1 MNVVLSIITCG
12 LNLSLS
18 YSHTVYTEGSN
29 LLKLNISFKTIILE
43 MTRQDLCSMQLYA
56 KLVQRKPILLL
67 RFCNTTIPPPPT
79 TTTTTT
85 MPTTP
90 APPSSTTSFYELLA
104 LPLEYHPSQDTPIP
118 TPIPAALLRKTYRKT
133 SLLYHPDKNPSPD
146 AAAHFHTLTTAYDV
160 LSDAAAKQAYDQA
173 LVAGLVRKRKS
184 EVMGSE
190 RRRLKEELEARERAA
205 AAAGVGVGWKKQKTE
220 MAGGDEVAEFE
231 RQLGRLQ
238 EEGAKLRMKREEAL
252 RRAEV
257 EAKEEEEKEEERE
270 RKSAEGQA
278 KPEGSKNAI
287 TESMFSEMD
296 KTIFIKLRTDQNP
309 PITITESTLTKSLS
323 RFGEI
328 SSCLVR
334 SPPPPTADSDKK
346 KKKKRKEALITG
358 VLVFKSILSAYDAV
372 HTFRNGQEREGEDS
386 ALWGRVKEVKFAGGK
401 DPDVSGLLP
410 RGKAQA
416 QAQAVQNQVSTD
428 AAQNTAA
435 GGQHP
440 KFSFRPTT
448 ATSNMPTGTQKVG
461 VGLSSADYES
471 VTLLRMRGMER
482 RMLEAE
488 IRAKEEKEAEA
499 ER

>member
-1 MNVVLSIITCG
+1 MS
-12 LNLSLS
+12 
-18 YSHTVYTEGSN
+18 
-29 LLKLNISFKTIILE
+29 
-43 MTRQDLCSMQLYA
+43 
-56 KLVQRKPILLL
+56 
-67 RFCNTTIPPPPT
+67 
-79 TTTTTT
+79 
-85 MPTTP
+85 TP
-90 APPSSTTSFYELLA
+90 TTSFYELLA
-104 LPLEYHPSQDTPIP
+104 LPPEYHPSQDTPIP
-118 TPIPAALLRKTYRKT
+118 PPIPAALLRKTYRRT

-146 AAAHFHTLTTAYDV
+146 AVAHFHTLTTAYDV

-205 AAAGVGVGWKKQKTE
+205 AGGGWKKQKTTMTAA

-238 EEGAKLRMKREEAL
+238 EEGARLRMKREEAL
-252 RRAEV
+252 RRAEM
-257 EAKEEEEKEEERE
+257 EAKEEDEREGEGRKTTEQEEKL
-270 RKSAEGQA
+270 EG
-278 KPEGSKNAI
+278 ESKNVI

-296 KTIFIKLRTDQNP
+296 KTIFIKLRTDQTP
-309 PITITESTLTKSLS
+309 PITITESTLTKFLS

-334 SPPPPTADSDKK
+334 SPAPSTADDDKK
-346 KKKKRKEALITG
+346 KKKKKEALITG

-372 HTFRNGQEREGEDS
+372 YAFRNGQEEGEDS
-386 ALWGRVKEVKFAGGK
+386 ALWGKVKEVKFAGGK

-410 RGKAQA
+410 RRGGQTPVRD
-416 QAQAVQNQVSTD
+416 QILTD
-428 AAQNTAA
+428 AAQKASA
-435 GGQHP
+435 GVQP

-448 ATSNMPTGTQKVG
+448 SEIPTGAQKAG

-471 VTLLRMRGMER
+471 VTLLRMREMER

-488 IRAKEEKEAEA
+488 IRAKEEA